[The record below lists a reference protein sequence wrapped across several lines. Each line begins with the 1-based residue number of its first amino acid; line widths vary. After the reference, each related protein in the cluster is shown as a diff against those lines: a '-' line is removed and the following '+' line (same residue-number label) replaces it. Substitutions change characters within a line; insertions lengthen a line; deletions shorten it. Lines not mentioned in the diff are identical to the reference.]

1 MNTSEPF
8 RRTAIAQ
15 LHRSLTL
22 VVTCGLLVAAGCES
36 MPPASGPETIQVLAA
51 LRTALSIESPDRLQ
65 EVAARI
71 ERLYDAEQITLK
83 EYQVMQGIID
93 TARGGD
99 WESALQHCSRFQKAQ
114 IR

>member
-8 RRTAIAQ
+8 RRTVIAQ

-83 EYQVMQGIID
+83 EYKVMQGIID